1 LSVIGCQ
8 LSAAPLRER
17 RTISKRIAASVV
29 ALTTDQLTTD
39 NAPQAQ
45 MNRTLLHFRALAFST
60 AGGGGP
66 MKTWEYKIINVRS
79 ENYSMDPRR
88 AEELNRLGDDGWELV
103 SITSINFKTGATDHI
118 GMVFKREKQ
127 QHPA

>member
-1 LSVIGCQ
+1 MLNF
-8 LSAAPLRER
+8 APIHTAPREG
-17 RTISKRIAASVV
+17 RT
-29 ALTTDQLTTD
+29 
-39 NAPQAQ
+39 
-45 MNRTLLHFRALAFST
+45 
-60 AGGGGP
+60 

-88 AEELNRLGDDGWELV
+88 AEELNRLGDEGWELV

-127 QHPA
+127 PS

>member
-1 LSVIGCQ
+1 MKNEELSQFFIRHSKFFIPPQFATLTPPNRKPTGG
-8 LSAAPLRER
+8 SA
-17 RTISKRIAASVV
+17 
-29 ALTTDQLTTD
+29 D
-39 NAPQAQ
+39 
-45 MNRTLLHFRALAFST
+45 
-60 AGGGGP
+60 

-88 AEELNRLGDDGWELV
+88 AEELNRLGDEGWELV

-127 QHPA
+127 PQPA

>member
-1 LSVIGCQ
+1 MAVRVVDPVSLSRAFATLTDRNFGEQ
-8 LSAAPLRER
+8 QQGMGER
-17 RTISKRIAASVV
+17 
-29 ALTTDQLTTD
+29 TD
-39 NAPQAQ
+39 
-45 MNRTLLHFRALAFST
+45 
-60 AGGGGP
+60 

-118 GMVFKREKQ
+118 GMVFKREKLPQ
-127 QHPA
+127 SA

>member
-1 LSVIGCQ
+1 MSLERSVCYT
-8 LSAAPLRER
+8 SAAFS
-17 RTISKRIAASVV
+17 SKAGRGA
-29 ALTTDQLTTD
+29 TD
-39 NAPQAQ
+39 
-45 MNRTLLHFRALAFST
+45 
-60 AGGGGP
+60 

-88 AEELNRLGDDGWELV
+88 AEELNRLGDEGWELV

-127 QHPA
+127 PQSA

>member
-1 LSVIGCQ
+1 
-8 LSAAPLRER
+8 
-17 RTISKRIAASVV
+17 
-29 ALTTDQLTTD
+29 
-39 NAPQAQ
+39 
-45 MNRTLLHFRALAFST
+45 
-60 AGGGGP
+60 

-118 GMVFKREKQ
+118 GMVFKREK
-127 QHPA
+127 HAAAAKTATNEAAVKDMTAPIAPATDEVHVQWENPTQDLE

>member
-1 LSVIGCQ
+1 MGVSALFSDLSIFNFQ
-8 LSAAPLRER
+8 F
-17 RTISKRIAASVV
+17 SVPI
-29 ALTTDQLTTD
+29 LFC
-39 NAPQAQ
+39 
-45 MNRTLLHFRALAFST
+45 LLHLRPFSSQHREGEPRT
-60 AGGGGP
+60 

-127 QHPA
+127 AQPA